1 MNCER
6 SRDLIVA
13 SVMDGLDEETS
24 ASLARHLEGCLE
36 CARELEEL
44 RSLWTQLAVAAL
56 PEPQADRSALVAEAI
71 RVFRSEADFPA
82 GAEDPSPPTRTDQPP
97 NRLRPYYRIAAS
109 ILLVA
114 SGAVLGAAWAGRGV
128 VEPTPAEEMP
138 TFLVLMRG
146 EGRAPDVSNALDAWI
161 DGLSAE
167 ERLVGGAQVAAADA
181 AWFGP
186 PPEPFAMEGVFELF
200 GYMIIQATDADE
212 AREIARGSPHIGA
225 RGAVEIWPI
234 Q

>member
-13 SVMDGLDEETS
+13 SVMDGLDDGTS
-24 ASLARHLEGCLE
+24 ASLARHVEECSN

-44 RSLWTQLAVAAL
+44 TTLWAELAVAAL
-56 PEPQADRSALVAEAI
+56 PESEADRSAQVAEVI
-71 RVFRSEADFPA
+71 RAFRSEPDGGPTAVRKPR
-82 GAEDPSPPTRTDQPP
+82 GLSPLFRF
-97 NRLRPYYRIAAS
+97 AAS
-109 ILLVA
+109 LLLLA
-114 SGAVLGAAWAGRGV
+114 SGAALGAAWVNGRGGA
-128 VEPTPAEEMP
+128 EPPPGEAMP

-146 EGRAPDVSNALDAWI
+146 EGRAPSVSNALDAWI

-167 ERLVGGAQVAAADA
+167 ERLVGGAQVSPTDA

-200 GYMIIQATDADE
+200 GYMIIQAADADE
-212 AREIARGSPHIGA
+212 AREIAQGSPHIGA
-225 RGAVEIWPI
+225 QGAVEIWPI
-234 Q
+234 R